1 MKHTMLKHIFYSCQ
15 VSFFYF
21 IYYFNK
27 KGFMVLIA
35 LAPLWPVDNC
45 LDYDKQP
52 QRQRQRAFHGRLQFC
67 IFKLNNV
74 PRKYEIYVCV

>member
-1 MKHTMLKHIFYSCQ
+1 
-15 VSFFYF
+15 
-21 IYYFNK
+21 
-27 KGFMVLIA
+27 MVLIA
-35 LAPLWPVDNC
+35 LAPLWHVDNC

-74 PRKYEIYVCV
+74 PRKYEIYVCVCVQFLYRHLNITYLI

>member
-1 MKHTMLKHIFYSCQ
+1 MCYTFLIIF
-15 VSFFYF
+15 
-21 IYYFNK
+21 IR
-27 KGFMVLIA
+27 LPID
-35 LAPLWPVDNC
+35 LAPVWHVDNC

-74 PRKYEIYVCV
+74 PRKYEIYVCVCGFYIFYIRI